1 MRAIVMRDFGGP
13 DVLREEEV
21 RAPAPR
27 ADHTLISVS
36 LAGVSSVD
44 AIERAN
50 AGGDPVSLPYTP
62 GREVVGL
69 SDTGRRVVALTDGGG
84 YAQKVLASSTACW
97 DVHDDIS
104 DAQALALVGNGNVA
118 WHALFALAQV
128 SRGERIVVMQA
139 DGGPGAVALQLAVAS
154 GADVFAVASSAAG
167 RDVALAMGARA
178 SVDARGDYLADR
190 ILDAAGGPVAAA
202 LDFSGG
208 LLLEPAAD
216 AVAERGRIVIY
227 GPPSPAGTLVPM
239 GRLLNHGITVSG
251 FQLRHLAGDGLG
263 TALGMRTLYSVVRTG
278 MLKLTDSRVFPLA
291 DAHRAHQDVESGR
304 GYVHVALD
312 PA

>member
-50 AGGDPVSLPYTP
+50 NGGDFVSLPYTP

-104 DAQALALVGNGNVA
+104 DAQALALLGNGNVA
-118 WHALFALAQV
+118 WHALFTLAQV

-154 GADVFAVASSAAG
+154 GADVLAVASSSAG

-178 SVDARGDYLADR
+178 SVDARDDDLADR

-208 LLLEPAAD
+208 LLLQSAA
-216 AVAERGRIVIY
+216 AALAERGRIAIY
-227 GPPSPAGTLVPM
+227 GPPSPVTRPVPM
-239 GRLLNHGITVSG
+239 EHLLNQGITVSG
-251 FQLRHLAGDGLG
+251 FQLHHLAREGLG
-263 TALGMRTLYSVVRTG
+263 IALGMRTLYSVVRTG
-278 MLKLTDSRVFPLA
+278 VLKLTDSQVYPLG
-291 DAHRAHQDVESGR
+291 DARMAHEDLETGR
-304 GYVHVALD
+304 GHLHLALD